1 MTNVSTNTNNTTN
14 NNIMGE
20 LTMTNLTTGTINKG
34 LSNTMKE
41 ELTMTKLTN
50 LEVAIQKALLN
61 NVTPTAI
68 TGAKNVLRRIES
80 KAFNID
86 AADNA
91 IQMLEAGLNP
101 YTVIE
106 TAKQL
111 KPLLKSIKHKDYVS
125 VLDVTQKTNK
135 YGQAEGRVSSISQSV
150 GRAFDGT
157 ELEKSILVPT
167 GINAYKTITKNGFA
181 PFTKDIIAV
190 KFESESELKKSKDF
204 GIYVLYAGRN
214 TAAYTFTG
222 RNGLWSNVVNGRTI
236 TIEELQSHANDVNGD
251 LRLHKCFVFS
261 PSDIRNLS
269 YAAMDV
275 TNGDNRNEAL
285 DKMSNGA
292 WSIAKTLVEDMISG
306 KELKKDGSR
315 YTEADIELY
324 ILKTMP
330 RFGQFKA
337 GSANL
342 GKIPCWAYYQENFK
356 TSDGETLD
364 GTSIILDEYVAE
376 CFSRILGVT
385 VLPKAVRG
393 MFLQTRPDAQKAGTL
408 VVSRSVMARMYKNLK
423 MMGEMKTYGAGNN
436 EMFKDEDNVLPVL
449 LVDKNIVKAES
460 NYAETG
466 IYFELLEIATCSSA
480 NSSMQMLMKGLYADQ
495 EKAMNWI
502 NSKGIEATNEKVANT
517 FLVEKASI
525 PTPGQV
531 AKCYASELI
540 IAMDPKRILQDCAL
554 HKNALTSF
562 VNSDVNAANKLKYA
576 IDGNNVRLT
585 SDPSEILAGRLER
598 QYSVIPYGRIY
609 MPAASKFF
617 MKKAKEEV
625 LATIDTK
632 SITKEEL
639 KAAIVAKYNSLDK
652 RVCMIK
658 YPSMGVKEFYV
669 AEIMGYNEV
678 CAIVNAMDIDAETK
692 TDIKD
697 YYRGI
702 GETVA
707 ILPAV
712 KIVMFQCAGLDYDY
726 DGATFVYD
734 NEFVQIVAN
743 SQTEATKYVNSQE

>member
-1 MTNVSTNTNNTTN
+1 MWQKYNNKGWDQIMNNVSTNTNNTTN

-50 LEVAIQKALLN
+50 LEVAIQKAISN

-68 TGAKNVLRRIES
+68 AGAKNVLRRIES
-80 KAFNID
+80 KAFNIE

-157 ELEKSILVPT
+157 ELEESILVPT

-214 TAAYTFTG
+214 TAAYTFIG
-222 RNGLWSNVVNGRTI
+222 RNELWSNVVTGETM
-236 TIEELQSHANDVNGD
+236 TVEELQSHANDVNGD

-292 WSIAKTLVEDMISG
+292 WSIAKQNVEDMITAGISEE
-306 KELKKDGSR
+306 K
-315 YTEADIELY
+315 IELY

-342 GKIPCWAYYQENFK
+342 GKIPCWAYYRNNFE

-364 GTSIILDEYVAE
+364 GTSFMSDVYVAE
-376 CFSRILGVT
+376 CFSRVLGIT

-408 VVSRSVMARMYKNLK
+408 VVSEKVMARMYKNVGT
-423 MMGEMKTYGAGNN
+423 MGKVDTYGEG
-436 EMFKDEDNVLPVL
+436 VPVL

-502 NSKGIEATNEKVANT
+502 NSRGIEATNEKVANT

-540 IAMDPKRILQDCAL
+540 VAMDPKRILQDCAL

-585 SDPSEILAGRLER
+585 SDPSEILAGKLER
-598 QYSVIPYGRIY
+598 KYSVIPYGRIY

-652 RVCMIK
+652 RIVMIK

-678 CAIVNAMDIDAETK
+678 CSIVNAMDIDAEAK
-692 TDIKD
+692 ADIKD